1 MSDIETLR
9 ESSLDT
15 KSLDIVICNES
26 IINNFKP
33 QNIPRIKLTF
43 FKRLFGSIEKFLMF
57 TSLIVNGLGVALLSH
72 KDSSKEVYSVGMCF
86 YLVSW
91 IFLFS
96 RFIRMEN

>member
-26 IINNFKP
+26 RINNFKA
-33 QNIPRIKLTF
+33 QNIPRIKLL
-43 FKRLFGSIEKFLMF
+43 KRLFGSIEKILMF
-57 TSLIVNGLGVALLSH
+57 TSLILNGLGVVLLSD
-72 KDSSKEVYSVGMCF
+72 KNSSKEVYSVGMCF

-91 IFLFS
+91 LFLFS